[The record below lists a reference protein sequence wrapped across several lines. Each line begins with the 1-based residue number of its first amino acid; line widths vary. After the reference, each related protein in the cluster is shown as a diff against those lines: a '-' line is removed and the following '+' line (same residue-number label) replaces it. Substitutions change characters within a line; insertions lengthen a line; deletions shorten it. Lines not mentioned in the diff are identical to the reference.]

1 MRCEN
6 RLVTLPRL
14 IATDLDGTLLRSDGS
29 VSARTRAA
37 LAACRAAGI
46 GVVFVTA
53 RPPRVMDQIVE
64 QAGHAA
70 TAICANGTIVHDFA
84 AATSTY
90 VHEFAAEGARAIV
103 DQLRPAVPDC
113 GFALETGER
122 VWYDTGYRIGLIND
136 TQRYLADPWDSV
148 WGEVSRVV
156 KVLAR
161 SSAHTADEM
170 LAAAQQAL
178 TVPAEISHSGGRG
191 LVEIAPPGATK
202 ASTLA
207 WYCAARGI
215 DPGAVVA
222 FGDMPNDLPM
232 LAWAGSSYAV
242 ANAHPDVLRGARG
255 STASNDEDGVAAVLE
270 KLIG

>member
-1 MRCEN
+1 M
-6 RLVTLPRL
+6 TSPRL

-29 VSARTRAA
+29 VSPRTRDA
-37 LAACRAAGI
+37 LAACQAAGI

-84 AATSTY
+84 EASSTY
-90 VHEFAAEGARAIV
+90 VHEFALEGARAIV

-148 WGEVSRVV
+148 WDEVSRVV

-161 SSAHTADEM
+161 SSTHTADQM
-170 LAAAQQAL
+170 LAAAQQVL

-207 WYCAARGI
+207 WYCEARGI
-215 DPGAVVA
+215 KPDAVVA

-242 ANAHPDVLRGARG
+242 ANAHPEVLRGATG
-255 STASNDEDGVAAVLE
+255 VTGSNDEDGVAAVLE
-270 KLIG
+270 SLLK